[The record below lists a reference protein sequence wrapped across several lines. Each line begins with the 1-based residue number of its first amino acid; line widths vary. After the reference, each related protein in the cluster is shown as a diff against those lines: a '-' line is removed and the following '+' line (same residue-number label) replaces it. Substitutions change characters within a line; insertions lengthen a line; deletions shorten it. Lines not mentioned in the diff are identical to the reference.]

1 MFANGAYISDSDWHG
16 IYDRALP
23 VGKSLEVILEDNVW
37 IGDSAIV
44 NKGVRIGKN
53 SIVGAGSVVVKNVP
67 PNVVVAG
74 NPAKI
79 VKELDENEKMI
90 SRADMFSSPQEL
102 DALYLKI
109 DQISLKKTSLL
120 GWIKSKFLPNKN
132 N

>member
-102 DALYLKI
+102 DALYLTI
-109 DQISLKKTSLL
+109 
-120 GWIKSKFLPNKN
+120 
-132 N
+132 